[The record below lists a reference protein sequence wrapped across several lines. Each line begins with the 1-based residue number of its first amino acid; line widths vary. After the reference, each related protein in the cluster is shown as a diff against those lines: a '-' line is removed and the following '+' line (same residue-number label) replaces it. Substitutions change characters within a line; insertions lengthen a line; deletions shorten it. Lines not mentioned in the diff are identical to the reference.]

1 LHGKKNIRKNS
12 VYADQ
17 RKTAK
22 KLNYKNQEV
31 RSKKD
36 EVNNNSLFLF
46 LLSSI
51 IYKKMKTAYIVKAY
65 RTAVG
70 KAPKGVFRF
79 KRPDELAAETIQFMM
94 NELPDFDKRRI
105 DDVMVGNAMPEAEQG
120 LNMGRLISLM
130 GLKIEDV
137 PGVTVN
143 RYCASGLETI
153 GMATA
158 KIQSG
163 MADCIIAGGAESMS
177 FIPMGGYKPTPDYAV
192 AKAGNEDY
200 YWGMGLTAEAVAQQ
214 YNISREDQDEFAFNS
229 HMKALKAQSEGK
241 FDKQIVP
248 ITIEQTFINE
258 NGKKETKS
266 YIVNKDE
273 GPRAGTSVEVL
284 AGLRP
289 VFAADGSVT
298 AGNSSQ
304 MSDGAAFVLIMSEEM
319 VKELNLTP
327 IARLVNFAS
336 AGVEPRIMGIGPV
349 KAIPKALKQA
359 GLLLKDIDLIELN
372 EAFASQSLA
381 VIRELGLNPDI
392 VNVNG
397 GAIAMGHPLGCTGA
411 KLSVQLFE
419 EMKLRGNKYGIVSMC
434 VGTGQGSAGIYEL
447 L

>member
-1 LHGKKNIRKNS
+1 
-12 VYADQ
+12 
-17 RKTAK
+17 
-22 KLNYKNQEV
+22 
-31 RSKKD
+31 
-36 EVNNNSLFLF
+36 
-46 LLSSI
+46 
-51 IYKKMKTAYIVKAY
+51 MKTAYIVSGF

-79 KRPDELAAETIQFMM
+79 KRPDELAAETIEHLMAQF
-94 NELPDFDKRRI
+94 PDFDKKRI

-120 LNMGRLISLM
+120 LNVGRLISLM
-130 GLKIEDV
+130 GLKVTDV

-192 AKAGNEDY
+192 AKEGNEDY
-200 YWGMGLTAEAVAQQ
+200 YWGMGLTAEAVAKQF
-214 YNISREDQDEFAFNS
+214 NISREDQDEFAFHS
-229 HMKALKAQSEGK
+229 HQKALKAQAEGK

-248 ITIEQTFINE
+248 ITVEQTFINE

-266 YIVNKDE
+266 YVVSKDE
-273 GPRAGTSVEVL
+273 GPRADTNIAAL
-284 AGLRP
+284 NKLRP

-319 VKELNLTP
+319 VKELNIQP

-359 GLLLKDIDLIELN
+359 GLSLNDIGLIELN
-372 EAFASQSLA
+372 EAFASQALA
-381 VIRELGLNPDI
+381 VTRELNLNPEI
-392 VNVNG
+392 INVNG
-397 GAIAMGHPLGCTGA
+397 GAIALGHPLGCTGA
-411 KLSVQLFE
+411 KLSVQLFD
-419 EMKLRGNKYGIVSMC
+419 EMKRRGDKYGIVSMC
-434 VGTGQGSAGIYEL
+434 VGTGQGSAGVFEL

>member
-1 LHGKKNIRKNS
+1 
-12 VYADQ
+12 
-17 RKTAK
+17 
-22 KLNYKNQEV
+22 
-31 RSKKD
+31 
-36 EVNNNSLFLF
+36 
-46 LLSSI
+46 
-51 IYKKMKTAYIVKAY
+51 MKTAYIVKAY

-70 KAPKGVFRF
+70 KAPKGLFRF

-94 NELPDFDKRRI
+94 NELPDFDKKRI

-163 MADCIIAGGAESMS
+163 MADCIIAGGVESMS
-177 FIPMGGYKPTPDYAV
+177 FIPMGGYKPTPDYAA

-214 YNISREDQDEFAFNS
+214 YNISRIDQDEFAFNS
-229 HMKALKAQSEGK
+229 HRKALKAQSEGK

-266 YIVNKDE
+266 YVVNKDE
-273 GPRAGTSVEVL
+273 GPRAGTSIEAL

-289 VFAADGSVT
+289 VFAAEGSVT

-319 VKELNLTP
+319 VKELNLSP

-359 GLLLKDIDLIELN
+359 GLHLKDIDLIELN

-381 VIRELGLNPDI
+381 VIRELDLNPDI

-397 GAIAMGHPLGCTGA
+397 GAIALGHPLGCTGA
-411 KLSVQLFE
+411 KLSVQLFD
-419 EMKLRGNKYGIVSMC
+419 EMKLRGSKYGMVSMC

>member
-1 LHGKKNIRKNS
+1 
-12 VYADQ
+12 
-17 RKTAK
+17 
-22 KLNYKNQEV
+22 
-31 RSKKD
+31 
-36 EVNNNSLFLF
+36 
-46 LLSSI
+46 
-51 IYKKMKTAYIVKAY
+51 MKTAYIVSGF

-79 KRPDELAAETIQFMM
+79 KRPDELAAETIEYMM
-94 NELPDFDKRRI
+94 NQFPDFDKKRI

-120 LNMGRLISLM
+120 LNVGRLISLM
-130 GLKIEDV
+130 GLKVTDV

-192 AKAGNEDY
+192 AKEGHEDY
-200 YWGMGLTAEAVAQQ
+200 YWGMGLTAEAVAKQF
-214 YNISREDQDEFAFNS
+214 NVSREDQDEFAFNS
-229 HMKALKAQSEGK
+229 HQKALKAQAEGK

-248 ITIEQTFINE
+248 ITVEQTFINE

-266 YIVNKDE
+266 YTVTKDE
-273 GPRAGTSVEVL
+273 GPRADTNLGAL
-284 AGLRP
+284 GKLKP

-319 VKELNLTP
+319 VKELGITP

-349 KAIPKALKQA
+349 QAIPKVLKQA
-359 GLLLKDIDLIELN
+359 GLSLNDIDLIELN

-381 VIRELGLNPDI
+381 VVRELGLNPDI

-397 GAIAMGHPLGCTGA
+397 GAIALGHPLGCTGA
-411 KLSVQLFE
+411 KLSVQLFD
-419 EMKLRGNKYGIVSMC
+419 EMRLRKAKYGIVSMC

-447 L
+447 I